1 MSKRSWALF
10 ALTGLLWGVPYLF
23 IKVAVDGFSPAIIV
37 CGRTLIGAAIL
48 IPLAMREK
56 SLKSA
61 LRGIKYV
68 IPYAFLEMV
77 GPWIL
82 ITTAEQEIS
91 SGLTA
96 LLVATVPIWATA
108 LASFF
113 GDHSVWHH
121 KRLIGLVVGFIG
133 VIAVV
138 GFESI
143 FGSSNPL
150 AIAMVLLASMLY
162 AYAVI
167 MITRAL
173 PDVSGVAINAVA
185 MVFTFF
191 FYLPIS
197 IVQWPTTAIPL
208 NATLALIGLGVFST
222 ALAFPLYFALV
233 KDIGQ
238 ARGSLVTYINTA
250 IAIVLGVVILSE
262 PMTLGIIIGLP
273 LILYGSYLASRKN
286 IKN

>member
-1 MSKRSWALF
+1 MSKRSWILF

-23 IKVAVDGFSPAIIV
+23 MKVAVEGFSPAIIV
-37 CGRTLIGAAIL
+37 CGRTLIGGAIL

-68 IPYAFLEMV
+68 IPFAFLEMI

-96 LLVATVPIWATA
+96 LLVATVPIWSTV
-108 LASFF
+108 LASLF
-113 GDHSVWHH
+113 GDRSVWHH
-121 KRLIGLVVGFIG
+121 KRLIGLIVGFIG

-143 FGSSNPL
+143 SGSSNPL
-150 AIAMVLLASMLY
+150 AIAMVLVASMLY
-162 AYAVI
+162 AYAII

-173 PDVSGVAINAVA
+173 PDVSGVAISAVA
-185 MVFTFF
+185 MVLTFF

-197 IVQWPTTAIPL
+197 IVQWPTQAIPL
-208 NATLALIGLGVFST
+208 NSTLALIALGVFST
-222 ALAFPLYFALV
+222 ALAFPLYFALI

-262 PMTLGIIIGLP
+262 PMTLGIAIGLP
-273 LILYGSYLASRKN
+273 LVLYGSYLASRKN
-286 IKN
+286 IEN

>member
-10 ALTGLLWGVPYLF
+10 ALIGLLWGVPYLF
-23 IKVAVDGFSPAIIV
+23 MKVAVDGFSPAIIV
-37 CGRTLIGAAIL
+37 CGRTLIGGAIL

-68 IPYAFLEMV
+68 IPFAFLEMI

-96 LLVATVPIWATA
+96 LLIATVPIWATVF
-108 LASFF
+108 ASFF
-113 GDHSVWHH
+113 GDRSVWHH

-138 GFESI
+138 GLESI
-143 FGSSNPL
+143 SGSSNPL
-150 AIAMVLLASMLY
+150 AIAMVLLAAALY
-162 AYAVI
+162 AYAII

-173 PDVSGVAINAVA
+173 PDVSGVAISAVA
-185 MVFTFF
+185 MVLTFF

-197 IVQWPTTAIPL
+197 IVQWPTQAIPL
-208 NATLALIGLGVFST
+208 NSTLALIGLGVFST

-238 ARGSLVTYINTA
+238 ARASLVTYLNTA
-250 IAIVLGVVILSE
+250 VAILLGVVILSE
-262 PMTLGIIIGLP
+262 PMTLGIAIGLP

-286 IKN
+286 IET